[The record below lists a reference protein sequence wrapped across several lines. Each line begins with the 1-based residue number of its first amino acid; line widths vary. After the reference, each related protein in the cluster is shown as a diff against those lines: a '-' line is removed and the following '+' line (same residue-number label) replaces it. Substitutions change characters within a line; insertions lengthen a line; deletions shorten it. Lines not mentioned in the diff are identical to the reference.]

1 MGQGS
6 NKIGKWLNS
15 QDTTSFINYNIIRN
29 PMKSDDGIIRCRS
42 WVDTERVTV
51 PDYISEALSRSF
63 SVSKEAVDEDIYLK
77 NLKNDMGYR
86 AEFSSAFSLAK
97 LNFLKAG
104 GASDVNSENEM
115 SKAQVLVGAPIC
127 HTPLSAGSHF
137 VYSEPPSAFAKID
150 WSWVQDA
157 GKWFASTYKTARA
170 TEFAL
175 PATTSQGIW
184 LKSSTD
190 SLEWRVMSKVLQ
202 AALATRCK
210 SHRDIRK
217 VIESQKKIW
226 ETNGYSDLSMSFIQ
240 GIRRQQ
246 AKKPEPIDN
255 DRVFTSRGNDTLRA
269 SLRCQGR
276 IRGIFIPPEFIKVA
290 HKGFSDGLKKSL
302 FQQTKACNVDVH
314 VVEQR
319 LAKATLLLDS
329 MNYSNTKNLALKDKD
344 GQYLGFY
351 DLSAFDTSTH
361 KGLYDLYYVF
371 LKQLFPD
378 FDDREG
384 ISLISDMSILFPG
397 DVYRGS
403 YIYKQHVKGRSTLSG
418 QPDVTVKNNVVH
430 LIISSYAAAMSLQ
443 ISPLEA
449 FQQMCSND
457 IGVGAV
463 SASFHG
469 DDAYIYLG
477 SDPKKYYEY
486 ESHLQG
492 TGVSLSW
499 ETQPAYLKKLSSSS
513 SVVKN
518 RRGNNFVDFSGIKSD
533 CIPGSILKNRFGEYS
548 NEDHLLALAGLSD
561 TYCLINPGTGSI
573 DDHGLWSSMLKCIDK
588 TVNPLSDSKKLKDP
602 GFRKELQTQ
611 LAAYSDKGLLKAN
624 QVKAYLDRLYYSGG
638 EQLDDALESLYGQI
652 NYEIT
657 DSMEAYNLHKLG
669 LDALIKL
676 CSELQQKIIDQKGVI
691 KKEDYESIFK
701 KHNVLIVLPDRFS
714 GKKKPN
720 ALNTPKDKT
729 SLN

>member
-1 MGQGS
+1 MGQGQ

-15 QDTTSFINYNIIRN
+15 QDTSSFINYNIIRN
-29 PMKSDDGIIRCRS
+29 PMKSDDGIVRCRS
-42 WVDTERVTV
+42 WVDTERVIV

-63 SVSKEAVDEDIYLK
+63 SVSREAVDEDIYLQR
-77 NLKNDMGYR
+77 LKNDMGYR
-86 AEFSSAFSLAK
+86 AEFSAAFSLAR

-104 GASDVNSENEM
+104 SAPDVNSENEM

-137 VYSEPPSAFAKID
+137 VYSEVPHEFQKID
-150 WSWVQDA
+150 WSWVADA
-157 GKWFASTYKTARA
+157 GKWFASTYKTVRA
-170 TEFAL
+170 TDFAL

-202 AALATRCK
+202 AAMAIRCK
-210 SHRDIRK
+210 SQRDIRK
-217 VIESQKKIW
+217 VIDSQKKIW
-226 ETNGYSDLSMSFIQ
+226 ETNGYADISMSFIQ

-302 FQQTKACNVDVH
+302 FQQTKACNVDVR
-314 VVEQR
+314 VVESR

-329 MNYSNTKNLALKDKD
+329 LNYSNTKTLELKDKD
-344 GQYLGFY
+344 KQYLGFY

-361 KGLYDLYYVF
+361 KGLYDLYYIF
-371 LKQLFPD
+371 LKQIFLD
-378 FDDREG
+378 FDEKEG
-384 ISLISDMSILFPG
+384 SDLISDMSILFPG
-397 DVYRGS
+397 DVYRGA
-403 YIYKQHVKGRSTLSG
+403 YIFRQHVKGRSTLSG

-430 LIISSYAAAMSLQ
+430 LLIASYAAAQ
-443 ISPLEA
+443 AIGISPLEA
-449 FQQMCSND
+449 FQQICSND
-457 IGVGAV
+457 IGSGAL

-477 SDPKKYYEY
+477 SDPKTYYEY
-486 ESHLQG
+486 ESHLKK

-499 ETQPAYLKKLSSSS
+499 ETQPAYLKKLSSTSA
-513 SVVKN
+513 VVRN
-518 RRGNNFVDFSGIKSD
+518 RRGANFVDFSGVKSD
-533 CIPGSILKNRFGEYS
+533 CIHGSILKNRFGEYA

-561 TYCLINPGTGSI
+561 TYCLVNPGVGSVN
-573 DDHGLWSSMLKCIDK
+573 DHGLWNTMLKCIDK
-588 TVNPLSDSKKLKDP
+588 QVNPVSDAKQLKDL
-602 GFRKELQTQ
+602 GFRRELQNQ
-611 LAAYSDKGLLKAN
+611 LAQYSDKGLLKAN

-638 EQLDDALESLYGQI
+638 EQLDDNLESLYGQI

-657 DSMEAYNLHKLG
+657 DSMEAYNLHRLG
-669 LDALIKL
+669 LDDLILL

-691 KKEDYESIFK
+691 KKEDYESIFRS
-701 KHNVLIVLPDRFS
+701 HNVLLTLPDRFS
-714 GKKKPN
+714 GKKK
-720 ALNTPKDKT
+720 TESEKKR
-729 SLN
+729 S